1 MESSDAH
8 GIPQASACQIV
19 VVGRAAAMLLQERPV
34 DQLDMDAAVLHG
46 LDGVGDLYQLARGG
60 SSHPL
65 ALHLKKFGE
74 VSLIRGEF
82 DPGCLEPFHA
92 VGAIVSLALGF
103 DLPHR
108 EDGIECPRSKPYSSR
123 IDVERR
129 LIRFRSRLRR
139 SFG

>member
-1 MESSDAH
+1 
-8 GIPQASACQIV
+8 
-19 VVGRAAAMLLQERPV
+19 MLLQERPV

-108 EDGIECPRSKPYSSR
+108 EDGIDAPDPDRVSPGMILNADR
-123 IDVERR
+123 TGLDVAVVGFQDDAVIVW
-129 LIRFRSRLRR
+129 LPDLA
-139 SFG
+139 